1 MSRALFVFALTGLL
15 FACVEDPASDPDTDG
30 GTDEGDA
37 AQTDAETTGPDE
49 GTDPM
54 LDMALPPDPDG
65 SAPLMC
71 MEDGDCP
78 PGATCLADGVCTIP
92 ECIEDGECGSQ
103 LRTCRDGFCR
113 DRCLGPG
120 TCIRGGTCVDGDCEP
135 PECEVDVDCE
145 GELLCRDGTCVEA
158 SPCDTGD
165 DCGEDESCEAGNCEP
180 LPSCG
185 GDRNCGDNE
194 ICQDGLCRER
204 TGCDDREDCT
214 GDEDCVA
221 GRCVPFVCRGDVD
234 CGGAEV
240 CNAGVCE
247 APVDVEVARVVI
259 LSRSRTLTAGQ
270 SVRLRAAALDLRGD
284 IVATRGF
291 LWSGDA
297 PDVLDVNPGT
307 GEVTAGPEA
316 GSGNVVAAFPQPN
329 GDMLASDPLP
339 LRVVEAAAPE
349 GLRVR
354 VTANGAPVEGA
365 TVRAGDEDTATDA
378 EGVAEFEL
386 DGDVPTVTVFADG
399 FDYITFVG
407 LGTRD
412 LHIPL
417 TPRSDDALV
426 AGFTGAISFD
436 DVTSEGGVDLG
447 LAGASIGGG
456 LTHLGIAQ
464 LVGELFNAAI
474 NAGPLSTDIPLPG
487 GITLAADVPIVG
499 RLDVKNRYYAVS
511 GPGLRVGWAFAGRID
526 IGAVIGL
533 VMGGGGGGFD
543 AGQVLA
549 TLLPFFDGFQHGL
562 RVAEELRALP
572 RLPDEDDVDGDGDSE
587 ELVPDYERFPVLDNE
602 PAQDQG
608 LRLGVTVPE
617 LPEGATA
624 LLFAGVE
631 IDSVGFVPMG
641 VSGTGDAG
649 ALPMRMAAPYGGLEA
664 GEPVVLAIAGT
675 FGGGGGG
682 LGVPSDVTALV
693 GRWADRIPNEV
704 AFDAFLPLA
713 DAVEWDAALRSVAG
727 GAVDGANIHRAVFRG
742 GAGRWTVYFG
752 ADAAPEATLPFPPD
766 GVADLAGG
774 ATEVRFEALGTGDVS
789 LDDLAGAGGSGDLL
803 DLDRHAEGFSRVVR

>member
-1 MSRALFVFALTGLL
+1 MSRALFVFALVGLL
-15 FACVEDPASDPDTDG
+15 CACVEDPASDPDTDG
-30 GTDEGDA
+30 GAGDGDDA
-37 AQTDAETTGPDE
+37 ATDVEAPGPD
-49 GTDPM
+49 T
-54 LDMALPPDPDG
+54 ATPPDPDMAEIPDPDG
-65 SAPLMC
+65 AARVMC
-71 MEDGDCP
+71 VEDDDCP

-120 TCIRGGTCVDGDCEP
+120 TCIRGGTCVDGACEP
-135 PECEVDVDCE
+135 PECDGDGDCG
-145 GELLCRDGTCVEA
+145 GEQLCRSGRCVEP
-158 SPCDTGD
+158 SPCDVAE

-180 LPSCG
+180 LPACG
-185 GDRNCGDNE
+185 GDRNCADTE
-194 ICQDGLCRER
+194 ICQGGRCRER
-204 TGCDDREDCT
+204 SACDDREDCD
-214 GDEDCVA
+214 GDDDCVA

-247 APVDVEVARVVI
+247 PPADVEVARVVI
-259 LSRSRTLTAGQ
+259 LSRPRVLAVGQ
-270 SVRLRAAALDLRGD
+270 TVRLRAAALDLRGD

-297 PDVLDVNPGT
+297 PDVLDVEAGT
-307 GEVTAGPEA
+307 GAVTAGPVA
-316 GSGNVVAAFPQPN
+316 GAANVVAAFPQPS
-329 GDMLASDPLP
+329 GEMLPSDPLP
-339 LRVVEAAAPE
+339 VSVVEAAAPD

-354 VTANGAPVEGA
+354 VTAGGAPVEGA
-365 TVRAGDEDTATDA
+365 IVRAGDADTATDA
-378 EGVAEFEL
+378 EGVAGFEL
-386 DGDVPTVTVFADG
+386 EGDVPTVSVFADG
-399 FDYITFVG
+399 FDYVTFVG
-407 LGTRD
+407 LGARD
-412 LHIPL
+412 LHVPL
-417 TPRSDDALV
+417 TPRSDDARV

-436 DVTSEGGVDLG
+436 DVTSQGGVDLG

-464 LVGELFNAAI
+464 LVGELFNVPVE
-474 NAGPLSTDIPLPG
+474 AGPLSTDIPLPG

-499 RLDVKNRYYAVS
+499 RIDVKDRYYAIS

-526 IGAVIGL
+526 IGAVINL
-533 VMGGGGGGFD
+533 VMGGGGGAG

-562 RVAEELRALP
+562 RVAEDLRALP
-572 RLPDEDDVDGDGDSE
+572 QLPDEDDVDGDGDAG

-608 LRLGVTVPE
+608 LRLGVTVPA

-631 IDSVGFVPMG
+631 VDSVGFVPMG

-649 ALPMRMAAPYGGLEA
+649 PLPMRMAAPYGGLEA
-664 GEPVVLAIAGT
+664 GEPVVLAIAGA

-682 LGVPSDVTALV
+682 LGVPRDVAAV
-693 GRWADRIPNEV
+693 IGRWPDRVPNEV
-704 AFDAFLPLA
+704 AFDDFLPLA
-713 DAVEWDAALRSVAG
+713 DAVEWDAALRALAG
-727 GAVDGANIHRAVFRG
+727 GAVDGASLHRVVFRG
-742 GAGRWTVYFG
+742 GTGRWTVYFAAG
-752 ADAAPEATLPFPPD
+752 AAPEATLPFPPD

-774 ATEVRFEALGTGDVS
+774 ATEVRFEAIGTGDVG
-789 LDDLAGAGGSGDLL
+789 LDDLAGAGGPGDLL
-803 DLDRHAEGFSRVVR
+803 DLDRHAVGFSRVVR